1 MTARALFSVKDEVL
15 ARFRAI
21 VPNRERSK
29 VIESLML
36 KEIEVRE
43 GAREREIEQI
53 ARMVETDPAFA
64 EVRGVA
70 ADVNAVAGDAID

>member
-1 MTARALFSVKDEVL
+1 MTVRILFSVKDEVL

-29 VIESLML
+29 AIESFML
-36 KEIEVRE
+36 KEIETRE
-43 GAREREIEQI
+43 DAREREIEQI
-53 ARMVETDPAFA
+53 ARMVESDPAFA

-70 ADVNAVAGDAID
+70 TDVDAVAGDAVD

>member
-1 MTARALFSVKDEVL
+1 MTVRILFSVKDEVL

-29 VIESLML
+29 VIESFML
-36 KEIEVRE
+36 KEIETRE
-43 GAREREIEQI
+43 EAREREIEQI
-53 ARMVETDPAFA
+53 ARMVEFDPAFA

-70 ADVNAVAGDAID
+70 TDVDAVAGDAVD